1 MNQVFES
8 VTVTISKR
16 EYAELLGKAFAFD
29 AYRKQ
34 VKARHEKGYALL
46 DIEEALFLDEEPKLP
61 DPTSLY
67 CTNKMPEEL
76 NEEPEPI
83 FTEEEW
89 DKLAAEAEQAEAEQA
104 EDKEV

>member
-29 AYRKQ
+29 AYRRKLK
-34 VKARHEKGYALL
+34 V
-46 DIEEALFLDEEPKLP
+46 DIENGIYITGTEKALFMEEEPPKFEISEMLSAAQKEP
-61 DPTSLY
+61 DA
-67 CTNKMPEEL
+67 EE
-76 NEEPEPI
+76 I

-89 DKLAAEAEQAEAEQA
+89 DKLAAEAEEN
-104 EDKEV
+104 KEV